1 MKETTHHYRQH
12 DTLRK
17 RRMKHTT
24 HKTPRGGN
32 VSFMRLVDD
41 VTDSVITQSEF
52 AAAVGA
58 SERTVQNWS
67 RGQTRPR
74 GDAANRVLDLVHL
87 VSELREVY
95 TDEGIQI
102 WLKSRNRNLHS
113 QRPIDL
119 LAAGEIDEV
128 LDEVQRVIGGM

>member
-1 MKETTHHYRQH
+1 MRTAN
-12 DTLRK
+12 RK
-17 RRMKHTT
+17 A
-24 HKTPRGGN
+24 PLDGN

-41 VTDSVITQSEF
+41 VTDHVITQGEF
-52 AAAVGA
+52 AIAVGA

-74 GDAANRVLDLVHL
+74 GDTANRVLDLVYL

-102 WLKSRNRNLHS
+102 WLKSRNRNLQS
-113 QRPIDL
+113 RRPIDL
-119 LAAGEIDEV
+119 LAAGEVDEV
-128 LDEVQRVIGGM
+128 LEEVQRILGGT